1 MKPIRSAEP
10 KHSPVPDPG
19 FDTDALVAAAQ
30 DAVRAA
36 LARHK
41 ALGHRV
47 VTWRDGQVV
56 LLRPENI
63 NL

>member
-1 MKPIRSAEP
+1 MKKVLSAEP
-10 KHSPVPDPG
+10 KQVPLADPG
-19 FDTDALVAAAQ
+19 FDIDALVTAAKE
-30 DAVRAA
+30 AVRAA

>member
-10 KHSPVPDPG
+10 KRRPIPHPG
-19 FDTDALVAAAQ
+19 FDTDAFVVAARE
-30 DAVRAA
+30 AVRAA

-41 ALGHRV
+41 ALGHQV

-56 LLRPENI
+56 LLQPENI